1 VHRALDPSEATQS
14 VLAQQAQQEAFK
26 HVLVC
31 AQDTVAHFGEP
42 TWVDVID
49 EYGEHDREPRTWVC
63 GDPEEVDE
71 EDDQERDFR
80 VRPGPTGDGPV
91 RKVCVIGTLRAGTK
105 IPCGQPIAIRRSPTE
120 AEQRSAELL
129 QEAIKEGELGLKQ
142 YEEQKS
148 ARVQQNRIH
157 QCFTRTQ

>member
-1 VHRALDPSEATQS
+1 MRHCDLVVNEHIHNKTSHLALGASVVVDNHIVVIEGQRCHLLLCVQSTSERDDPRIP
-14 VLAQQAQQEAFK
+14 QEW
-26 HVLVC
+26 
-31 AQDTVAHFGEP
+31 EE
-42 TWVDVID
+42 D
-49 EYGEHDREPRTWVC
+49 E
-63 GDPEEVDE
+63 EEVDE

-105 IPCGQPIAIRRSPTE
+105 IPCGQPIAIRRSPTV